1 LEVEGRVVSQKGK
14 LTAAVV
20 KVRKESGELVTIGRQ
35 WVTPA
40 LPAKANK
47 TSKL

>member
-20 KVRKESGELVTIGRQ
+20 KVHKESGELVAVGR
-35 WVTPA
+35 
-40 LPAKANK
+40 
-47 TSKL
+47 

>member
-1 LEVEGRVVSQKGK
+1 MEGRVVGRMGK

-20 KVRKESGELVTIGRQ
+20 VVRDKESGELVAVGRQ

-40 LPAKANK
+40 WPTKANK